1 MPRGIFFRVGD
12 FSLLARGVK
21 FFNMKPI
28 YSLFKKVLPIFCVL
42 LVQSCE
48 VENPTIFSGEVVDLE
63 TGQEI
68 PEVTLLVSVY
78 EKSPLLTLPG
88 IIRVDTVQTDS
99 QGKFRLMVPYN
110 EQYSRFTLNV
120 LKKLADGS
128 LEFVNGNRDCSPY
141 DCNSFKPGNA
151 YKFKLK
157 IPLDSL

>member
-1 MPRGIFFRVGD
+1 
-12 FSLLARGVK
+12 
-21 FFNMKPI
+21 MKPI

-68 PEVTLLVSVY
+68 PEVTLVVSVY
-78 EKSPLLTLPG
+78 EKSPFLTIPS
-88 IIRVDTVQTDS
+88 IIREDTVQTDS
-99 QGKFRLMVPYN
+99 QGKFRLVVPYN

-120 LKKLADGS
+120 LKKLADGN

-141 DCNSFKPGNA
+141 DCSSFKPGNA
-151 YKFKLK
+151 YQFKLK